1 MKQVVDD
8 STNRMKTTQGEIN
21 RLEAAIL
28 DNAEKLRKSQV
39 GSTFFDIHESFC
51 EFVKGK
57 WN

>member
-57 WN
+57 